1 MCGAPWEGGREQG
14 VVPPQLQGGG
24 KAWRETPVLVRLSQP
39 PCTSDCVSHSVP
51 STSPQDDVITDQE
64 HGPHWEVR
72 VAQPPKGRG
81 PGVAELRIHWSHYP
95 LTGTCHK
102 ATGPEG
108 MAKEEPFLT
117 LRGHGVWRVLLF
129 QDPLCEGSGRHLS
142 EIEASQRELLNP
154 LN

>member
-1 MCGAPWEGGREQG
+1 MWGPREGAGSKVLSPTAAGR
-14 VVPPQLQGGG
+14 G
-24 KAWRETPVLVRLSQP
+24 KAWRETQVLVRLSQP
-39 PCTSDCVSHSVP
+39 PCMSDCVSHSVP
-51 STSPQDDVITDQE
+51 STSPQDDVTTEQE

-72 VAQPPKGRG
+72 VAQPPKGPG
-81 PGVAELRIHWSHYP
+81 PGVAELRIHWSHCP

-129 QDPLCEGSGRHLS
+129 QGPPCEGSGWHLS